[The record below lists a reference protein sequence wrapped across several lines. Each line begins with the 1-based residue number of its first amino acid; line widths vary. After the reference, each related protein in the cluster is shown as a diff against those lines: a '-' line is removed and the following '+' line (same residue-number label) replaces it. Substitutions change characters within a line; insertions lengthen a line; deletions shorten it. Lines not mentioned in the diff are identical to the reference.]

1 MPFQVL
7 AMNRFHTHRR
17 IYAMVRNWPERGA
30 LILVDDKVDAIM
42 TQHKN
47 DLAAWDQLKT
57 LRGPQAKAS
66 LNISRY
72 AYSSHVYFI
81 SPSLTFSVAY
91 LIPL

>member
-1 MPFQVL
+1 MHVSGLLFFQTTHTWMPFQVL

-47 DLAAWDQLKT
+47 DFWQHGT
-57 LRGPQAKAS
+57 
-66 LNISRY
+66 N
-72 AYSSHVYFI
+72 
-81 SPSLTFSVAY
+81 
-91 LIPL
+91 